1 MKKRSISLVLVLFF
15 VFSVSMGSA
24 TAVTLRASETLTR
37 YSAILK
43 AGRASGSIKV
53 SYDILANDKAD
64 SLGISSIVIYKSDN
78 SYVTTI
84 TGSESNGL
92 IKKSSA
98 YHQSSYTYAGKSGTS
113 YYAVVTVFA
122 TIGDKTDSRSVTTK
136 TVKAP

>member
-1 MKKRSISLVLVLFF
+1 MKKRFISLALALFL
-15 VFSVSMGSA
+15 VFSVCMGSA

-43 AGRASGSIKV
+43 AGRASGSIKI

-64 SLGISSIVIYKSDN
+64 SLGISSIVIYKSDD